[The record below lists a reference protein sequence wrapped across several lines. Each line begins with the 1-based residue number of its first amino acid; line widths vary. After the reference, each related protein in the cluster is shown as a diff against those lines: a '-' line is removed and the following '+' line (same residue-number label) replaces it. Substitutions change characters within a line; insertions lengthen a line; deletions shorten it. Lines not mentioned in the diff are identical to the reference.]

1 VTAHRRDRRALVK
14 SISLVGDEAAV
25 ARLVAAEAVPP
36 PRRLA
41 VCSVRRP
48 RDIGAVVLSWHD
60 DRADADRFSAGL
72 RDDGPCE
79 TVLVE
84 ERSAIGDDWL
94 VHRWVTAADEP
105 TLLLIG
111 LIQRAPHLSRDS
123 FASYWWSTHRPLAN
137 RLVPAELNPH
147 AYVHNY
153 VLADQPSPWDGI
165 GELYEQSLHVASQ
178 RGEWFESEAAEP
190 LTQDEDRFMIS
201 STRQVLVA
209 DHRILIG

>member
-1 VTAHRRDRRALVK
+1 M
-14 SISLVGDEAAV
+14 EA
-25 ARLVAAEAVPP
+25 
-36 PRRLA
+36 
-41 VCSVRRP
+41 
-48 RDIGAVVLSWHD
+48 
-60 DRADADRFSAGL
+60 
-72 RDDGPCE
+72 
-79 TVLVE
+79 
-84 ERSAIGDDWL
+84 RSAIGDDWL

-123 FASYWWSTHRPLAN
+123 FASYWWSSHRPLAN

-178 RGEWFESEAAEP
+178 RGEWFESEAAAP
-190 LTQDEDRFMIS
+190 LTQDEERFMIS
-201 STRQVLVA
+201 STRQVLVT
-209 DHRILIG
+209 DHRILIGCTRTIRLRRGRRESALLRRRRGVERGCPRRQQVVGIELLLELRQPGIGGGGEGFGGAVLVCRGRGS

>member
-1 VTAHRRDRRALVK
+1 MVK
-14 SISLVGDEAAV
+14 CISLLRDEAAV
-25 ARLVAAEAVPP
+25 ARLVAAETVPP

-48 RDIGAVVLSWHD
+48 RDIGAVALSWHD
-60 DRADADRFSAGL
+60 DRADAERFAGAL
-72 RDDGPCE
+72 RDDDRCE
-79 TVLVE
+79 SVLVE

-94 VHRWVTAADEP
+94 VHRWWTAPDEP
-105 TLLLIG
+105 SLLLIG

-123 FASYWWSTHRPLAN
+123 FASYWWSSHRPLAN

-153 VLADQPSPWDGI
+153 VLADQSSRWDGI
-165 GELYEQSLHVASQ
+165 GELYEQSLHVASR
-178 RGEWFESEAAEP
+178 RGEWFESDTATP

-201 STRQVLVA
+201 STRQVFVT
-209 DHRILIG
+209 DHRILIR